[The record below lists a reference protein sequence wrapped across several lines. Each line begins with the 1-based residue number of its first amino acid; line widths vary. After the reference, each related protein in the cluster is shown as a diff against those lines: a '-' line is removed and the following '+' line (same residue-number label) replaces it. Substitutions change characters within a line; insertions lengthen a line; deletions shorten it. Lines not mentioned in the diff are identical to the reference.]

1 MRIFGIVLVILT
13 LAFVSK
19 AQTATVLHNPPDL
32 QVIKMSWKS
41 EMRLAEDAVREEKDP
56 LTAQPDRRVRPRPVP
71 GARTS
76 VYDSVN
82 NASRENEDMWPSTG
96 PRVKGYLYQVTVRN
110 TGQKEIKAVSWQYI
124 FTDPLDHSIVAR
136 HRFSSKSKIAPGK
149 EKKLDEFALSP
160 PTNVV
165 NAKSVA
171 NNPEQPLIEQVEI
184 TRIEYT
190 DGSVWERPAE

>member
-1 MRIFGIVLVILT
+1 MKFFGIVLVILT
-13 LAFVSK
+13 LAFVST

-32 QVIKMSWKS
+32 QVVKMSWKS
-41 EMRLAEDAVREEKDP
+41 EMRLAQEAVQEEQDP
-56 LTAQPDRRVRPRPVP
+56 LMTKPDRSIRPRPVP

-76 VYDSVN
+76 VYDSVT
-82 NASRENEDMWPSTG
+82 NASRESDEMWPSTG
-96 PRVKGYLYQVTVRN
+96 PQVKGYLYQVTVRN

-136 HRFSSKSKIAPGK
+136 HRFSTKAKILPGK
-149 EKKLDEFALSP
+149 EKKLDQFALSP

-171 NNPEQPLIEQVEI
+171 NNPEQPMIEQVEI

-190 DGSVWERPAE
+190 DGSVWERPVE